1 MIHQPLSI
9 YLRAHAGVQAMIGAG
24 AAARYFEGTLG
35 QKAEG
40 GNARIPA
47 VVVRSIDITDRQVVY
62 CGTVGTT
69 RAAVMIDCYDAGTR
83 GAWLVAAATRG
94 ALLDFRGIMGG
105 TLKVRACT
113 LELETELDD
122 PDPGLYR
129 VRQNWAVWFLE

>member
-1 MIHQPLSI
+1 MIHQPLSLR
-9 YLRAHAGVQAMIGAG
+9 LRAWPALALLIGTG
-24 AAARYFEGTLG
+24 ASQRYFEGTLG

-40 GNARIPA
+40 GPARIPA
-47 VVVRSIDITDRQVVY
+47 VLIRSIDITDRQVVY

-69 RAAVMIDCYDAGTR
+69 RAAVMIDCYDAGAR
-83 GAWLVAAATRG
+83 GAWALAGAVRG

-105 TLKVRACT
+105 TLKVRACS